1 VHVVI
6 LETHAFT
13 ARISELLP
21 DDDYRLLQQA
31 LVVRPDAGRLIRG
44 TGGLRKLR
52 WAAKGRGKR
61 GGARIVYYWH
71 VRGDRLLMLLA
82 YAKGEQDDLTP
93 RQQAVLRKIVQ
104 TEYS

>member
-13 ARISELLP
+13 ARIVELLS
-21 DDDYRLLQQA
+21 DDEYRLLQQV
-31 LVVRPDAGRLIRG
+31 LVARPDAGRLIRG

-71 VRGDRLLMLLA
+71 VPGDRLLMLLS
-82 YAKGEQDDLTP
+82 YKKGEQDDLTP
-93 RQQAVLRKIVQ
+93 RQRAVLRKIVEM
-104 TEYS
+104 EYP

>member
-1 VHVVI
+1 
-6 LETHAFT
+6 
-13 ARISELLP
+13 LLS
-21 DDDYRLLQQA
+21 DDEYRLLQQA
-31 LVVRPDAGRLIRG
+31 LVAHPDAGRLIRG

-71 VRGDRLLMLLA
+71 APGDRLLMLLA

-93 RQQAVLRKIVQ
+93 RQRAVLRKIVE
-104 TEYS
+104 TEYP